1 MIEGQVYIIK
11 PDPTRR
17 NWFYSVMQN
26 PFKDYHDTRVIYGS
40 SYEIV
45 ERKLNRQYTKF
56 KIENIKFK
64 GEIINE

>member
-1 MIEGQVYIIK
+1 MVEDLVYTIK

-26 PFKDYHDTRVIYGS
+26 PFKDYHDTKVIYGG

-45 ERKLNRQYTKF
+45 ERKLNRQYK
-56 KIENIKFK
+56 KFK
-64 GEIINE
+64 GEMRNE